1 MSYNL
6 GARGGFNQWQM
17 DSKPGIYGN
26 YTVVDSVPQ
35 EMLSL
40 VDNYWYQWAVS
51 ILFNTL
57 FQ

>member
-17 DSKPGIYGN
+17 DAKPGIMGN

-51 ILFNTL
+51 NCINM
-57 FQ
+57 